1 VAIDAWLTLAVL
13 AVLVLVLVREMAP
26 PAVSILGALVTL
38 VLLDVVTPAQ
48 AFVGFSSTAT
58 ITIAGLFV
66 VAGAL
71 NEHAHIEALLGRV
84 LGDGS
89 DERASLARLVAPSAG
104 LSAVMANT
112 PLVAAFAPA
121 VRTWAERNSRP
132 ASLYLIP
139 LSFAAILGA
148 LTTLIGTSTTLVVSG
163 LVEESMGE
171 ALGFFE
177 ITPLGLPIAVVG
189 SVLLVLLAPHLLP
202 DRRPV
207 ELAVAAGE
215 RDYRVQMVVEPG
227 GPLEG
232 ATVREAG
239 LRNLEGL
246 FLARV
251 HRHGREIVP
260 VHPEEPLEGGDV
272 LVFVGRVE
280 DVTGMESQAGLAHAE
295 GLQLSLLEG
304 DRHRSFEAVVGRDS
318 HLVGRT
324 LQGVSFRGR
333 YGGVVLAIHRDGERV
348 SGKLGA
354 LALRPGDVLLVQADR
369 DFAERAR
376 GASAFAVV
384 APLGED
390 TTPVSQRRWL
400 VVGVGAAMV
409 GVAAIGLVD
418 IAVAVLGACLALL
431 LTRTIGFHEAKE
443 ALDIDVLLIVASAIG
458 LGAAVERSGLAAV
471 AADGI
476 AEIGAIGGEVGALL
490 AIIVGTLILTELVTN
505 VAAAAIMVPIA
516 LSIAG
521 EVGADPRTFALVVA
535 VSGSASF
542 LTPIGYQTNTIVYGL
557 GGYHFGDYWRLG
569 APLTAV
575 VIAVTVVMV
584 SVVW

>member
-1 VAIDAWLTLAVL
+1 MAIDAWLTLAVL